1 MAFERRNLAT
11 IASGLALATGG
22 GLLVLAWQ
30 AGLWASAAGAL
41 LAVLWIVAA
50 SGWAATHR
58 PPARATI
65 PAEPLDPLSIRLLL
79 DQIPV
84 PLVRIDAGDARAI
97 NRAART
103 LFATDERILPL
114 PPALADPA
122 ARDLRHEARRL
133 RIDAVAGRRGD
144 RLVALIDVE
153 AEERAAQERAAD
165 EMIDILGHELLNSL
179 SPIVSLADSAITAAA
194 AGHPSL
200 PDILAT
206 LARRIEGLEGF
217 TRGYRDLARL
227 PVPVRAPVS
236 LAELGDDLA
245 RLFAARFGPG
255 VTLICTVPDAAMA
268 DVDRDQL
275 TQAVWALLQNGV
287 EAAGNGGSVTLTIT
301 CTPPAL
307 TILVGDS
314 GPGVAPDA
322 RTRIFRPFHT
332 SKPNGSGIGLTL
344 ARRIARA
351 HGGDV
356 TLDNGHSTRF
366 RLTATLLPTGK
377 AVGAGRTCSFDL
389 PRDPVLPQI
398 LDRAPP
404 PGSST

>member
-1 MAFERRNLAT
+1 MAFEGRSLTT
-11 IASGLALATGG
+11 IASGLGLAIGG

-30 AGLWASAAGAL
+30 AGLWASTAGAL
-41 LAVLWIVAA
+41 LVVLWIVAA
-50 SGWAATHR
+50 SGWAAMHR
-58 PPARATI
+58 PAAKAAI
-65 PAEPLDPLSIRLLL
+65 SAEPLDPFSVRLLL

-84 PLVRIDAGDARAI
+84 PLVRVDAGDARAI

-103 LFATDERILPL
+103 LFATDERILPV

-122 ARDLRHEARRL
+122 ARNLRHEGLGL
-133 RIDAVAGRRGD
+133 RIDAIEGRRGD
-144 RLVALIDVE
+144 RLLALIDVG
-153 AEERAAQERAAD
+153 AEERAAQDRAAD
-165 EMIDILGHELLNSL
+165 EMIDILGHELLNGL

-200 PDILAT
+200 PEILAT

-227 PVPVRAPVS
+227 PPPVRVPVS

-255 VTLICTVPDAAMA
+255 VMLTCAIQDGAMA
-268 DVDRDQL
+268 DMDRDQL
-275 TQAVWALLQNGV
+275 TQAVWALLQNGA
-287 EAAGNGGSVTLTIT
+287 EAAGDYGSVTLTIT
-301 CTPPAL
+301 LAPTTL

-356 TLDNGHSTRF
+356 TLDNGHTTRF
-366 RLTATLLPTGK
+366 RLIASHP
-377 AVGAGRTCSFDL
+377 F
-389 PRDPVLPQI
+389 
-398 LDRAPP
+398 
-404 PGSST
+404 

>member
-1 MAFERRNLAT
+1 MAFEGRSLAT
-11 IASGLALATGG
+11 IASGLALAIGG
-22 GLLVLAWQ
+22 GLLVLSWQ
-30 AGLWASAAGAL
+30 AGLWASTAGAL
-41 LAVLWIVAA
+41 LVVVWIVGA
-50 SGWAATHR
+50 SGWAAMHR
-58 PPARATI
+58 PPAKADI
-65 PAEPLDPLSIRLLL
+65 PAETLDPLSVRLLL

-84 PLVRIDAGDARAI
+84 PLVRVDARDARAI

-114 PPALADPA
+114 PSALADYTV
-122 ARDLRHEARRL
+122 RNLRHEGRSL
-133 RIDAVAGRRGD
+133 RIDAVEGRRGD

-153 AEERAAQERAAD
+153 AEERAAQDRAAD
-165 EMIDILGHELLNSL
+165 EMIDILGHELLNGL

-200 PDILAT
+200 PNILAT

-227 PVPVRAPVS
+227 PAPVRAPVS

-255 VTLICTVPDAAMA
+255 VTLTCAIPDAAMA

-275 TQAVWALLQNGV
+275 TQAVWALLQNGA
-287 EAAGNGGSVTLTIT
+287 EAAGDHGSVTLSIT
-301 CTPPAL
+301 SAPKAL

-314 GPGVAPDA
+314 GPGVTPDA
-322 RTRIFRPFHT
+322 RTRIFRPFHS
-332 SKPNGSGIGLTL
+332 SKPTGSGIGLTL

-356 TLDNGHSTRF
+356 KLDNDRTTQF
-366 RLTATLLPTGK
+366 RLTALS
-377 AVGAGRTCSFDL
+377 RSD
-389 PRDPVLPQI
+389 
-398 LDRAPP
+398 
-404 PGSST
+404 